1 MADTVFNPGPRCG
14 VRWSEGAGRMCR
26 EGSSGSH
33 VGRDPRAWLGDEEGL
48 ADGSRP
54 EGSHSELTRVWKT
67 RQRGRG
73 KRGEGGRSDG
83 SVCACVCVCARVCVS
98 RSVVSDSFQ
107 PHEL

>member
-67 RQRGRG
+67 RQSLIATFLMLLQ
-73 KRGEGGRSDG
+73 ES
-83 SVCACVCVCARVCVS
+83 A
-98 RSVVSDSFQ
+98 
-107 PHEL
+107 HIITLT